1 MSATPDPEFLRK
13 LDAAI
18 ASLPR
23 IQREI
28 FLAHR
33 LDDMTYADIARDTGL
48 STRRVKR
55 HMANALY
62 KIGKQMDGHRLSWW
76 ERRF

>member
-1 MSATPDPEFLRK
+1 MSDTPDPEVLQK

-18 ASLPR
+18 ANLPR

-28 FLAHR
+28 FLTHR
-33 LDDMTYADIARDTGL
+33 LHDMTYADIARCTGL
-48 STRRVKR
+48 TTRRVKR
-55 HMANALY
+55 HMASALY
-62 KIGKQMDGHRLSWW
+62 KIGKQIDGCRLSWW